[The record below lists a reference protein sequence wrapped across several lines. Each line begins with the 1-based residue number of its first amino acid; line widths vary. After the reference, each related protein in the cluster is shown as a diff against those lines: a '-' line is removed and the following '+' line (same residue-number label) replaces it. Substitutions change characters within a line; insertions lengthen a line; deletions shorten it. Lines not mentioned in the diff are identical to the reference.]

1 MTTPA
6 KVEVLIRV
14 ASQLISV
21 LEQEVEYLREMKSS
35 KVASLQAEK
44 MKLVVAYEEHVRE
57 LAAAPDMLKKSGAG
71 TTGRICRYRRAFRRG
86 HDRKPAG
93 AFRRP

>member
-6 KVEVLIRV
+6 KVEVLTRV

-35 KVASLQAEK
+35 KVASLQA
-44 MKLVVAYEEHVRE
+44 A
-57 LAAAPDMLKKSGAG
+57 KK
-71 TTGRICRYRRAFRRG
+71 
-86 HDRKPAG
+86 
-93 AFRRP
+93 